1 MNLPA
6 KNPNRVKAGKRSRNK
21 GAQFERTIAKALTK
35 WFGFEVR
42 RTPMSG
48 AYGSHWNLGGDLM
61 FTEEVPWFAEL
72 KNTQVWEPSKVT
84 HSSSAF
90 HKWVQKAHEEAPE
103 GHEVIIIAKRNFGQ
117 PFFIADIEYFES
129 IGISLWNLKYFFKIN
144 DKAAVL
150 FQDFLSNARPELV
163 MSHGN

>member
-1 MNLPA
+1 
-6 KNPNRVKAGKRSRNK
+6 
-21 GAQFERTIAKALTK
+21 
-35 WFGFEVR
+35 
-42 RTPMSG
+42 
-48 AYGSHWNLGGDLM
+48 M

-163 MSHGN
+163 MSYGN